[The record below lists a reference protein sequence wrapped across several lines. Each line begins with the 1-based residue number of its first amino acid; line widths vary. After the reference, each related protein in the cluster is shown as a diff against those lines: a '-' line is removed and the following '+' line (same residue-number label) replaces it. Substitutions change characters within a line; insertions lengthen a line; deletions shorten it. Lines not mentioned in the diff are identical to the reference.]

1 MRRQTSSRCCKK
13 KKRAALLTRKIFLC
27 IQQCRT
33 SQSPI
38 VRLHVFLTALF
49 SPLLR
54 PSCVRLVVRVS
65 FTGRR
70 LAALFFYYYYFSHFS
85 NEKCR
90 RRRRRKRKTW
100 WNAADLGLGLLVLC
114 AAPESHA
121 RLLTFRSLLPLLLLL
136 FFFIISFP
144 FPLSLNPFPTAGLR
158 EDETCVYHLGLFK
171 GMDGHFGSRR
181 EETGRSAVGFNL
193 AITRRSNPSF
203 SFTYYP
209 SVGIQ
214 WRRSNKHN
222 GRKGLV
228 K

>member
-1 MRRQTSSRCCKK
+1 MSKK
-13 KKRAALLTRKIFLC
+13 KKEKTQDMMEC
-27 IQQCRT
+27 
-33 SQSPI
+33 
-38 VRLHVFLTALF
+38 
-49 SPLLR
+49 
-54 PSCVRLVVRVS
+54 
-65 FTGRR
+65 RR
-70 LAALFFYYYYFSHFS
+70 LRIRSSRFV
-85 NEKCR
+85 R
-90 RRRRRKRKTW
+90 RPRVT
-100 WNAADLGLGLLVLC
+100 
-114 AAPESHA
+114 
-121 RLLTFRSLLPLLLLL
+121 RSASYISLPSPSSSSSS

-144 FPLSLNPFPTAGLR
+144 FPLSLNPFTTAGLR